1 MKSITHVLNK
11 NYATFNK
18 IAFVKIKNALFAKD
32 KAPSE
37 AAHTNWVFHYSHPA
51 SGILTLE
58 EPGNRIRSWYPVA
71 QDIHDSSQLQ

>member
-18 IAFVKIKNALFAKD
+18 ITFVKIKNALFVKD

-37 AAHTNWVFHYSHPA
+37 AVHTNCLSFPLRLWHPHPRRA
-51 SGILTLE
+51 
-58 EPGNRIRSWYPVA
+58 RK
-71 QDIHDSSQLQ
+71 